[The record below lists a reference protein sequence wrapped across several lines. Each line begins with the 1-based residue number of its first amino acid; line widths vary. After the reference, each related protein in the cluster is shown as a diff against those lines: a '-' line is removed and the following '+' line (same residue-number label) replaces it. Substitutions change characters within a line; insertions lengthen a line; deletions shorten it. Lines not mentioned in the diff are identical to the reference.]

1 LCLELLDGQF
11 DKRVL
16 REEGES
22 LPEGNP
28 FGSFLSVKLLQK
40 SEEVRGVRYSFWKN
54 IDTVALEMNIGRD
67 TYFD

>member
-40 SEEVRGVRYSFWKN
+40 SEEYEEYDILS
-54 IDTVALEMNIGRD
+54 GRISIL
-67 TYFD
+67 